1 MYLALNTTSEKQYR
15 WKKHL
20 HAVPFRLECPPHDT
34 SLGLCWDAVEPL
46 TDGGS
51 GGSEIISAGETVD

>member
-34 SLGLCWDAVEPL
+34 SLGLCWNAAEPL

-51 GGSEIISAGETVD
+51 GGSEIIGAGETVD